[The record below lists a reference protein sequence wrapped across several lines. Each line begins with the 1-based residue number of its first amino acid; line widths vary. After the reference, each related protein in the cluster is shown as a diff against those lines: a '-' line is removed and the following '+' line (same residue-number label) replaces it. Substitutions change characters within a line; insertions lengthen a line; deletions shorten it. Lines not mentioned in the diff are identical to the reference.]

1 MLSLELKKRA
11 LRQAE
16 KFEYELP
23 EMEFTEKQMV
33 DIELL
38 DKLGHVVVADILVT
52 EVITVEP
59 DERLENVLKIFRD
72 KTFKGVPVTSNGRL
86 MGVAYAVDLLKAYFM
101 SKSDI
106 IDIDEAYTLVSL
118 MNTKGAVDRFM
129 CLKPVTV
136 YPSDDIVK
144 IAKKMA
150 KTDTYTFPVVKKGTV
165 SRHDNGIFLGII
177 TLSDIIPLIYEAV
190 VRTQ

>member
-1 MLSLELKKRA
+1 MEI
-11 LRQAE
+11 
-16 KFEYELP
+16 
-23 EMEFTEKQMV
+23 EFTEEQMV

-38 DKLGHVVVADILVT
+38 KELGHVVVADIMVT

-72 KTFKGVPVTSNGRL
+72 KTFKGVPVTSKGRL
-86 MGVAYAVDLLKAYFM
+86 MGVAYAADLLKAYFM

-106 IDIDEAYTLVSL
+106 IDIDEAFTLVSL

-129 CLKPVTV
+129 CLRPVTV
-136 YPSDDIVK
+136 YPSDNIVK

-150 KTDTYTFPVVKKGTV
+150 KTDTYTFPVVKKGTI

-177 TLSDIIPLIYEAV
+177 TLSDIIPLIYQAV
-190 VRTQ
+190 VREK

>member
-1 MLSLELKKRA
+1 VEI
-11 LRQAE
+11 
-16 KFEYELP
+16 
-23 EMEFTEKQMV
+23 EFTEEQMA

-38 DKLGHVVVADILVT
+38 KELGHVVVADIMVT

-59 DERLENVLKIFRD
+59 DERLENVLMIFRD

-86 MGVAYAVDLLKAYFM
+86 MGMAYAVDLLKAYFI

-106 IDIDEAYTLVSL
+106 IDIDEAFTLVSL

-129 CLKPVTV
+129 CLRPVTV
-136 YPSDDIVK
+136 YPSDNIVK

-150 KTDTYTFPVVKKGTV
+150 KTDTYTFPVIKKGTIR
-165 SRHDNGIFLGII
+165 RHDNGIFLGII
-177 TLSDIIPLIYEAV
+177 TLSDIIPLIYQAV
-190 VRTQ
+190 VRKQ

>member
-1 MLSLELKKRA
+1 MEI
-11 LRQAE
+11 
-16 KFEYELP
+16 
-23 EMEFTEKQMV
+23 EFTEKQMI

-38 DKLGHVVVADILVT
+38 ENLDNIVVADIMVT

-72 KTFKGVPVTSNGRL
+72 KTFKGVPVTSKGRL
-86 MGVAYAVDLLKAYFM
+86 LGMAYAVDLLQAYFM
-101 SKSDI
+101 SKSNI
-106 IDIDEAYTLVSL
+106 IDIDEAFTLVSL
-118 MNTKGAVDRFM
+118 MDTKGAVDRFM

-165 SRHDNGIFLGII
+165 SPRDNGIFLGII

-190 VRTQ
+190 VRRQ

>member
-1 MLSLELKKRA
+1 
-11 LRQAE
+11 
-16 KFEYELP
+16 
-23 EMEFTEKQMV
+23 MV

-38 DKLGHVVVADILVT
+38 GKLGHIVVADIMVT

-59 DERLENVLKIFRD
+59 DERLEKVLKIFRD

-106 IDIDEAYTLVSL
+106 IDINEAYTLVSL

-129 CLKPVTV
+129 CLRPVTV

-150 KTDTYTFPVVKKGTV
+150 KTDIYTFPVVKEETI
-165 SRHDNGIFLGII
+165 SQHDNGIFLGII
-177 TLSDIIPLIYEAV
+177 TLSDIIPLIYRAV
-190 VRTQ
+190 VKEK